1 VPLDIARGKQLA
13 TTRHQDGV
21 PQIDTGQIDLLDL
34 DRFAASGAPHEWF
47 TYLRRHAPIAHHP
60 EPDGPGFYVFSRHE
74 DVVAIGRDPGHFSS
88 DPSRGAIVGLE
99 EPAPEHAEMM
109 KLAESGQSMIT
120 MDPPA
125 HSRYRRLVNRGFTP
139 KMIGALDEKI
149 AELSAV
155 IVSDLLDKGDVDFV
169 VDVAAQLP
177 LIVIAELVGIPEEDR
192 SMVFHWTNQFLGQDD
207 PEYNSSIEDV
217 TKAVVAFYDYA
228 QELAD
233 RARSSPK
240 DDIISKLLSADV
252 DGDRLSDMDFNRFF
266 ELLVL
271 AGNET
276 TRTAITHGM
285 MAFIDHPEQYERLA
299 ADPSLIATAADE
311 ILRWSSP
318 TMYFRRN
325 VTQDHEYKGVQLRAG
340 DKVSIW
346 YVSAN
351 RDEDVFADPFTFDIA
366 RNPNPHIA
374 FGGGGPHHCLG
385 AHLARTEIRS
395 LFSELVKRVR
405 AVESVGSRRFLR
417 SNFLHGVKHL
427 PVRVRAR

>member
-1 VPLDIARGKQLA
+1 MTLQRV
-13 TTRHQDGV
+13 GV
-21 PQIDTGQIDLLDL
+21 PEIDVMQINLLDL
-34 DRFAASGAPHEWF
+34 DRFAATGAPHEWF
-47 TYLRRHAPIAHHP
+47 TYLRHNAPIAHHP

-88 DPSRGAIVGLE
+88 DVTRGPIVGLE
-99 EPAPEHAEMM
+99 EPTPEQAEMM
-109 KLAESGQSMIT
+109 KLAEAGQSMIT

-125 HSRYRRLVNRGFTP
+125 HNRYRRLVNRGFTP
-139 KMIGALDEKI
+139 RMIGLLDEKI
-149 AELSAV
+149 AEISAR
-155 IVSDLLDKGDVDFV
+155 IVADLLDKGDVDFV

-192 SMVFHWTNQFLGQDD
+192 SRVFHWTNQFLGQDD
-207 PEYNSSIEDV
+207 PEFNASIEDV
-217 TKAVVAFYDYA
+217 TQAVIAFYEYA

-233 RARSSPK
+233 RARSQPK
-240 DDIISKLLSADV
+240 DDIITKLLSVDV

-276 TRTAITHGM
+276 TRTAISHGM
-285 MAFIDHPEQYERLA
+285 MAFLDHPDQYERLS

-311 ILRWSSP
+311 ILRWGTP

-325 VTQDHEYKGVQLRAG
+325 VTQDHEYKGVRLRAG

-346 YVSAN
+346 YTSAN

-366 RNPNPHIA
+366 RSPNPHVA

-385 AHLARTEIRS
+385 AHLARTEIRV

-405 AVESVGSRRFLR
+405 TVEPSGPRSFLR

-427 PVRVRAR
+427 PVRVQAR